1 MKQNHINDEDD
12 VSMYYPDGDAEHMAQ
27 DDHDEA
33 FLNAN
38 AKKKKR
44 VKKKNA
50 RLSGSQIALIAVIFV
65 IYTAVIVAAS
75 WLIFYRPGGNQNDDT
90 LPFETDP
97 IEQVGTDTG
106 ISDPPL
112 DFGQETSGTETE
124 PSETEPAET
133 ETPVNEYVVKEDVYN
148 ILVIGHDDTALLADV
163 VMIVN
168 CDVKNSRISIMQ
180 IPRDTLITIGVS
192 TNKNNEG
199 FSYYYMKA
207 KRAGNDDP
215 YNEAGAQYEQLLEKS
230 LCINIHH
237 RVIMNLAGFQAI
249 VDAMGGVSVNVPY
262 DMVYEDP
269 EQDLYINIP
278 KGWQHL
284 DGYNAMGFVRY
295 REGYVQAD
303 LGRVNAQK
311 IFITAMVNQVKA
323 VIKNVDVA
331 AMTGIAQAVWKS
343 VTTDLSVSD
352 IVYYAKFLLNVDLE
366 SISMMTLPGDLS
378 SDGYFVMNRADTLKA
393 VNEYFNIYE
402 KNIEDNIFDRSYTF
416 CYTGLQY
423 LCDLYFAGSATYFGE
438 VVSADDVN
446 SGSIHIPHT

>member
-1 MKQNHINDEDD
+1 MKQNHINDDD
-12 VSMYYPDGDAEHMAQ
+12 VSMYYPDGDAAHMAQ

-33 FLNAN
+33 FLNQN

-44 VKKKNA
+44 IKKRNA
-50 RLSGSQIALIAVIFV
+50 RLTGSQIALIAVIFV
-65 IYTAVIVAAS
+65 IYTAVIVTAS
-75 WLIFYRPGGNQNDDT
+75 WLIFYRPGGNQNQDT

-97 IEQVGTDTG
+97 NQSGSAETEIG
-106 ISDPPL
+106 DPPL
-112 DFGQETSGTETE
+112 DYGKET
-124 PSETEPAET
+124 SETEKNPLDT
-133 ETPVNEYVVKEDVYN
+133 ENPTEKDPPVNEYVVKEDVYN

-168 CDVKNSRISIMQ
+168 CDVKNNKISIMQ

-192 TNKNNEG
+192 TNKNNEA

-215 YNEAGAQYEQLLEKS
+215 YGEAGIQYEQLLEKS
-230 LCINIHH
+230 LCINIHN

-262 DMVYEDP
+262 DMEYKDP
-269 EQDLYINIP
+269 EQDLYISIP

-311 IFITAMVNQVKA
+311 IFLTAMVNQAKA
-323 VIKNVDVA
+323 VIKNFDVT
-331 AMTGIAQAVWKS
+331 AMGNMAQAVWNNL
-343 VTTDLSVSD
+343 TTDLSVSD
-352 IVYYAKFLLNVDLE
+352 ILYYAKFIMNVDLE
-366 SISMMTLPGDLS
+366 AISMMTLPGDLS
-378 SDGYFVMNRADTLKA
+378 SDGYFVMNRADTLNA

-402 KNIEDNIFDRSYTF
+402 KDISNSIFDPRYTF

-423 LCDLYFAGSATYFGE
+423 LCDLYFAESATYFGD
-438 VVSADDVN
+438 VVNADDVN
-446 SGSIHIPHT
+446 NGSIHIPHT

>member
-1 MKQNHINDEDD
+1 MKQNHNNEED
-12 VSMYYPDGDAEHMAQ
+12 VSMYYPDGDVEHMAQ
-27 DDHDEA
+27 DEA
-33 FLNAN
+33 FLHQN

-44 VKKKNA
+44 IKKKNA

-65 IYTAVIVAAS
+65 IYTAVIVTAS
-75 WLIFYRPGGNQNDDT
+75 WLIFYRPGGNQNDGT

-97 IEQVGTDTG
+97 IETGTSETELG
-106 ISDPPL
+106 DPPL
-112 DFGQETSGTETE
+112 SYGDETGETGSIGE
-124 PSETEPAET
+124 EPAET
-133 ETPVNEYVVKEDVYN
+133 DPPEETTEPEPQWVPKEDVYN

-168 CDVKNSRISIMQ
+168 CDVKNSKISVMQ

-192 TNKNNEG
+192 TNKNNEA
-199 FSYYYMKA
+199 FSHYYMKA
-207 KRAGNDDP
+207 KWAGNADP
-215 YNEAGAQYEQLLEKS
+215 YTEAAIQYEQLLEKS
-230 LCINIHH
+230 LCINIHN
-237 RVIMNLAGFQAI
+237 RVVMNLAGFQAI
-249 VDAMGGVSVNVPY
+249 VDAMGGVSVDVPY

-269 EQDLYINIP
+269 EQNLYINIP

-311 IFITAMVNQVKA
+311 IFITAMVNQAKA
-323 VIKNVDVA
+323 VIKNFDMA
-331 AMTGIAQAVWKS
+331 AMGNMAQAIWNS
-343 VTTDLSVSD
+343 VSTDLTVSD
-352 IVYYAKFLLNVDLE
+352 IIYYSKFIMNVELE

-402 KNIEDNIFDRSYTF
+402 TEISNSIFDPRYTF
-416 CYTGLQY
+416 CYTNLQY

-446 SGSIHIPHT
+446 SGSIYIPHT